1 MTFAAARCC
10 IVREADGSVSW
21 YLPRAGERDPQGTYD
36 HATSRAT
43 AILICEAAN
52 ARRAAERPAENEEM
66 FGEGAK

>member
-1 MTFAAARCC
+1 MAFAAARYC

-36 HATSRAT
+36 HATSRAA

-52 ARRAAERPAENEEM
+52 ARRVAEQEKAGEL
-66 FGEGAK
+66 FGEESA